1 MNNNWKESKFAGHN
15 REWDFAV
22 DNEPK
27 GRILYV
33 IGCSWWA
40 NQNVARF
47 LEKEYGE
54 YLIINKS
61 IDGLSNTNM
70 INILQN
76 DVKFLSSIK
85 NPFIPVKFLVNFT
98 EIGRNKKEFTLVN
111 PKDFTT
117 SIDFL
122 QAVLKVQ
129 YDEVKELVKNY
140 ESYITTSFIPNTFNN
155 NKRLIDFC
163 VPTKPEQG
171 PLGYSYSV
179 GTYEFFNDNPKIFKF
194 DKFYEQKVLENSRQY
209 LFNHKHI
216 NTTLHPKSVEPYSRF
231 LEYIRV

>member
-1 MNNNWKESKFAGHN
+1 MNNNWKESTFRGHT

-22 DNEPK
+22 DNLPK

-40 NQNVARF
+40 NQNVARL
-47 LEKEYGE
+47 LEKQYGE
-54 YLIINKS
+54 YFIINKS

-70 INILQN
+70 INILKN
-76 DVKFLSSIK
+76 DVKFVSSM
-85 NPFIPVKFLVNFT
+85 PVKFLVNFT
-98 EIGRNKKEFTLVN
+98 EVGRNKKEFTLVN

-140 ESYITTSFIPNTFNN
+140 ESYLTTSFVPNAFNS

-163 VPTKPEQG
+163 EPTKPKQG

-179 GTYEFFNDNPKIFKF
+179 GTYEFFNDNSKIFKF

-209 LFNHKHI
+209 LFKHKHI

-231 LEYIRV
+231 LEFICV